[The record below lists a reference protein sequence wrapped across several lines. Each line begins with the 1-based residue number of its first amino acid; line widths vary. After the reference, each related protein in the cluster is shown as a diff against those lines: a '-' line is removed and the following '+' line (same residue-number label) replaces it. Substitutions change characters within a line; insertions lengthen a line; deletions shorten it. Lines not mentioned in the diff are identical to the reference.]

1 MSLYVKTF
9 ILENWTF
16 SMSALNITHSKGE
29 LKNQN
34 SDISILKPAIPQ
46 FFSFLSFLYA
56 FVTQAIVYHNLL
68 SLGMC

>member
-1 MSLYVKTF
+1 
-9 ILENWTF
+9 
-16 SMSALNITHSKGE
+16 MSALNITHSKGE

-34 SDISILKPAIPQ
+34 SDISTLKPAIPQ